1 MVSLTIFVV
10 VFSDLFR
17 LRSKMLPPK
26 QAEEA
31 MVPSFD
37 QAEPDNREEEDNE
50 KDNSGISFK
59 SFLWHGG
66 SVYDA
71 WFSCAS
77 NQVLPHN
84 NFYFYLKKKPIIEK
98 LENITFVYRFS
109 EKANFI
115 FIFFKYTGCSGSF
128 DTAVLFLSTGC
139 AFRHNPTSFLRHSW
153 ELDCLFNQYSL
164 CRISK
169 PKRERECQLQK
180 PCHPG

>member
-1 MVSLTIFVV
+1 
-10 VFSDLFR
+10 
-17 LRSKMLPPK
+17 MLPPK

-84 NFYFYLKKKPIIEK
+84 
-98 LENITFVYRFS
+98 
-109 EKANFI
+109 
-115 FIFFKYTGCSGSF
+115 FFF
-128 DTAVLFLSTGC
+128 
-139 AFRHNPTSFLRHSW
+139 
-153 ELDCLFNQYSL
+153 
-164 CRISK
+164 
-169 PKRERECQLQK
+169 
-180 PCHPG
+180 